1 MITTPRLILVDGSAY
16 IFRAYYALPPMTNS
30 SGTPTNAVYGFC
42 NMMLKLIEQYH
53 DDKIIIVLDAGRN
66 TFRNKLYSE
75 YKANRSE
82 APEDLVPQFKIIR
95 ESIEAFGLDV
105 IEKKDF
111 EADDI
116 IASYARYGEENN
128 INTIVYSSDKDLFQL
143 LTGTTKIIDPM
154 KNIEIDETRVLEK
167 FGVTPDKITDVQA
180 LIGDAAD
187 NIPGVKGIGPK
198 TASKLINEFGS
209 FENLIAKKEEITNIR
224 LKNLIHEHE
233 DLAKISY
240 QLVILKDDLELP
252 IEIKDIK
259 AFDDSSKLND
269 FFKKYEFKTLIRS
282 ELHETEPHSPP
293 TSKAFKAITEIKE
306 IKSFLKSLLDE
317 QFIACDL
324 ETDSLNVREAN
335 IIGISIAFSQDA
347 VYIPF
352 ISPENSINKKDQK
365 EILKILNEICE
376 DESITKVFH
385 NAKYDCV
392 ILKRYGVNTRSFQD
406 TLLMSY
412 FVNNGLTK
420 HNLEDLY
427 FYYFGNVKEKF
438 RDVIKNESKKKYKD
452 FSEVPLKSATNY
464 AAYDAYATLQLFNKL
479 NPLVAQDINN
489 WIYYEV
495 DKKLSLVLQ
504 DVEEAG
510 FKIDRSLLSK
520 LELEIGK
527 EISKIEKK
535 IFSIGGGEF
544 NVGSPKQLTEVFKKL
559 DINVTK
565 KTKAG
570 DFQTNVSVLEQ
581 LEGEGVEIATHI
593 LQWRQ
598 YSKLHSTYTSSL
610 SDHADKENRIHST
623 FNIASTITGRLS
635 SSEPNLQNIPIRS
648 TVGKKIRTAF
658 IADNN
663 FKLYSL
669 DYSQIEL
676 RILCEAC
683 QDPIL
688 LESFKNNIDIH
699 ESTAQLVFNKKDIDP
714 DDRRMAKIINF
725 GIIYGI
731 SAFGLAKQLK
741 VSNQE
746 AKIFIENYFK
756 KFPNIEKFMQE
767 TVEFSKK
774 NGYVENLF
782 GRKSFIKNINS
793 KNFMLRS
800 YAERLAINAPIQ
812 GSASDLI
819 KIAMIKIQYV
829 LKKEKL
835 KSKMISQVH
844 DELLFEIHEKE
855 EDVID
860 KIKHIMENEHIQFR
874 DFNTQIRV
882 DSGKGNNWGEAH

>member
-1 MITTPRLILVDGSAY
+1 
-16 IFRAYYALPPMTNS
+16 
-30 SGTPTNAVYGFC
+30 
-42 NMMLKLIEQYH
+42 
-53 DDKIIIVLDAGRN
+53 
-66 TFRNKLYSE
+66 
-75 YKANRSE
+75 
-82 APEDLVPQFKIIR
+82 
-95 ESIEAFGLDV
+95 
-105 IEKKDF
+105 
-111 EADDI
+111 
-116 IASYARYGEENN
+116 
-128 INTIVYSSDKDLFQL
+128 
-143 LTGTTKIIDPM
+143 
-154 KNIEIDETRVLEK
+154 
-167 FGVTPDKITDVQA
+167 
-180 LIGDAAD
+180 
-187 NIPGVKGIGPK
+187 
-198 TASKLINEFGS
+198 
-209 FENLIAKKEEITNIR
+209 
-224 LKNLIHEHE
+224 
-233 DLAKISY
+233 
-240 QLVILKDDLELP
+240 
-252 IEIKDIK
+252 
-259 AFDDSSKLND
+259 
-269 FFKKYEFKTLIRS
+269 
-282 ELHETEPHSPP
+282 
-293 TSKAFKAITEIKE
+293 
-306 IKSFLKSLLDE
+306 
-317 QFIACDL
+317 
-324 ETDSLNVREAN
+324 
-335 IIGISIAFSQDA
+335 
-347 VYIPF
+347 
-352 ISPENSINKKDQK
+352 
-365 EILKILNEICE
+365 
-376 DESITKVFH
+376 
-385 NAKYDCV
+385 
-392 ILKRYGVNTRSFQD
+392 
-406 TLLMSY
+406 MSY

-874 DFNTQIRV
+874 DFNTPIRV

>member
-1 MITTPRLILVDGSAY
+1 MISNSRLILVDGSAY

-30 SGTPTNAVYGFC
+30 SGIPTNAVYGFC

-82 APEDLVPQFKIIR
+82 APDDLIPQFKIIR
-95 ESIEAFGLDV
+95 EAIDAFGLDV

-154 KNIEIDETRVLEK
+154 KNIEIDEAKVLEK
-167 FGVTPDKITDVQA
+167 FGVTPGKITDVQA
-180 LIGDAAD
+180 LIGDSAD
-187 NIPGVKGIGPK
+187 NIPGVPGIGPK

-209 FENLIAKKEEITNIR
+209 FENLLLKKEEITNVR
-224 LKNLIHEHE
+224 LKNLIYENE
-233 DLAKISY
+233 ELAKISH
-240 QLVILKDDLELP
+240 QLVILRNDLELP

-259 AFDDSSKLND
+259 VFDDSTKLNN
-269 FFKKYEFKTLIRS
+269 FFKKYEFKSLIRTDI
-282 ELHETEPHSPP
+282 HETNPHLPEI
-293 TSKAFKAITEIKE
+293 TKEFKAIIEVEEIKL
-306 IKSFLKSLLDE
+306 FLQSLLNE
-317 QFIACDL
+317 QIIACDL

-335 IIGISIAFSQDA
+335 IIGISIAYNNNA

-352 ISPENSINKKDQK
+352 ISPEKIINKKDQK
-365 EILKILNEICE
+365 EILKILNNICE
-376 DESITKVFH
+376 DASITKVFH

-392 ILKRYGVNTRSFQD
+392 ILKRFGVNIRSFQD

-412 FVNNGLTK
+412 FTNNGLTK

-427 FYYFGNVKEKF
+427 FYYFGDVKEKF
-438 RDVIKNESKKKYKD
+438 KDVLKNKSKKKYKD
-452 FSEVPLKSATNY
+452 FSEVPLESATNY
-464 AAYDAYATLQLFNKL
+464 AAYDSYATLKLFNKL
-479 NPLVAQDINN
+479 NPLVAQNTNN

-504 DVEEAG
+504 EMEEVG
-510 FKIDRSLLSK
+510 FKINRALLSK
-520 LELEIGK
+520 LELDIGR

-559 DINVTK
+559 EINVSK

-570 DFQTNVSVLEQ
+570 DYQTNVAVLEQ
-581 LEGEGVEIATHI
+581 LEGEGVEIATYI

-598 YSKLHSTYTSSL
+598 YSKLKSTYTSSL
-610 SDHADKENRIHST
+610 SDHADKEDRIHST

-648 TVGKKIRTAF
+648 EVGKKIRTAF
-658 IADNN
+658 IAENS
-663 FKLYSL
+663 FQLYSL

-699 ESTAQLVFNKKDIDP
+699 ESTAQLVFNKTIINP

-741 VSNQE
+741 VTNQE
-746 AKIFIENYFK
+746 AKTFIENYFK
-756 KFPNIEKFMQE
+756 KFPNIQNFMQE

-793 KNFMLRS
+793 KNFMMRS

-819 KIAMIKIQYV
+819 KIAMIKIQNV

-835 KSKMISQVH
+835 KSRMISQVH

-855 EDVID
+855 ESAIET
-860 KIKHIMENEHIQFR
+860 IKYIMEKEHIQFR
-874 DFNTQIRV
+874 NFSTPIRV
-882 DSGKGNNWGEAH
+882 DSGKGSNWGEAH